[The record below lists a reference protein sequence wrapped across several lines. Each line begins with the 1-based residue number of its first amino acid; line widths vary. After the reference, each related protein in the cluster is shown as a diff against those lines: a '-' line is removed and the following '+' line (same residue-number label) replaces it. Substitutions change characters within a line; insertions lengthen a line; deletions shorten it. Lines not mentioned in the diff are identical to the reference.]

1 MPRWKELKRFCD
13 KDGWELYKNTDHY
26 YYRKIDENG
35 IRMDQLW
42 RTNDEAGAFR
52 WVLVNLA
59 ISTVVLLAVNLL
71 EQRQK
76 AVRK

>member
-35 IRMDQLW
+35 IRMTKVSRGSGEIHTNMWREILKNQLQV
-42 RTNDEAGAFR
+42 TQEYFNSK
-52 WVLVNLA
+52 
-59 ISTVVLLAVNLL
+59 I
-71 EQRQK
+71 
-76 AVRK
+76 